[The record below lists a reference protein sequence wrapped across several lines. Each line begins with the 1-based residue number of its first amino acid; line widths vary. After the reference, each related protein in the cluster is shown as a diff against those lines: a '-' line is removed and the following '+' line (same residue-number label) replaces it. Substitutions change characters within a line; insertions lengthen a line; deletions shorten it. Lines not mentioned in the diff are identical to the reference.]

1 MKAVGANKSIG
12 MKKRMIKD
20 ANYENHDEYDDLDEN
35 KDEAV
40 EG

>member
-12 MKKRMIKD
+12 MKKRMIED
-20 ANYENHDEYDDLDEN
+20 AIEENHDDYDDLDEN